1 MVEKSDM
8 RKHIIVVEGQSDTN
22 RLRDINP
29 DVITFETSGL
39 GFDEDKQKRL
49 LQLSKDYE
57 IIVFTDPDGP
67 GERIRTKIKELIPSA
82 KHVFLNSNKAL
93 SKDKTKVGVEHAS
106 NEDIIEAFNQIYD
119 FNQNSEAKYSI
130 NNLIDWGIYNSKDKR
145 KQFCDLLN
153 ISFGNNQKVIK
164 QLNTFNINEEKIL
177 NVLKEIK
184 E

>member
-1 MVEKSDM
+1 MFST
-8 RKHIIVVEGQSDTN
+8 R
-22 RLRDINP
+22 
-29 DVITFETSGL
+29 
-39 GFDEDKQKRL
+39 
-49 LQLSKDYE
+49 
-57 IIVFTDPDGP
+57 
-67 GERIRTKIKELIPSA
+67 
-82 KHVFLNSNKAL
+82 
-93 SKDKTKVGVEHAS
+93 
-106 NEDIIEAFNQIYD
+106 DIIEAFNQIYD